1 MRALVLI
8 FYPTLSPIKCFLSG
22 VSLAH
27 TSDAITCDDEF
38 DDEFEM
44 QGRIQTFFKRRF
56 ICIKVWQFALPIYY
70 FLKYPMKIN

>member
-27 TSDAITCDDEF
+27 ANDAITCDDEF

-44 QGRIQTFFKRRF
+44 QGRIQTF
-56 ICIKVWQFALPIYY
+56 LETHH
-70 FLKYPMKIN
+70 